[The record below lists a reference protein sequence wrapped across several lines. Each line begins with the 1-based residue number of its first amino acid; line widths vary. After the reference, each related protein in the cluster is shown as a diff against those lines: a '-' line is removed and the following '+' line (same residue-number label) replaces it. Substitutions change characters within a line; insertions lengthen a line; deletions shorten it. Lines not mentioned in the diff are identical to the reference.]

1 MSLMNELPEYTEASN
16 NGYVPYSEDGEHLGK
31 INVGNLGAGMGG
43 EGLQYWKEREKT
55 FYNSKPLTSENI
67 DAGDGHLE
75 FHGKHYNMLQIP
87 EGGTEYQWTSG
98 GVNNADVAAGVVNE
112 ADIYANVVKSVEN
125 DPHQSNHAGNIIRV
139 DQHEFF
145 PLFCPADN
153 LDDMWS
159 GISMGDVEPSET
171 KIYEGVF
178 KVNTFG
184 LINADGMIAP
194 PEHTPHNLRADH
206 DSFDMKP
213 VFYYY
218 DVSVT
223 VYDDS
228 RYPQPYE
235 LWSKIAILYENN
247 INLKDTYDNECA
259 SAVNAYDGD
268 GHCEINDSSYGTEEF
283 IQNVWAIAYL
293 KGTERNMLAKEL
305 ESYFYAGSTSDDLD
319 ISGKTITVNGQS
331 FTATFSNDHK
341 DVVQTTGANPEY
353 RYWNGKKWVICTKT
367 PLSNTV
373 LRRGYD
379 VNWDGNRPLSACY
392 FPNQARIAQ
401 NVRRYGCRDYDGSQS
416 NSNWRRPYHIAID
429 VPELDDDGNETNRIW
444 SVTLL
449 VYRREGYNHDSE
461 NGNYI
466 RDLDRYPYDSFPLD
480 PGAETNLPNLEMTVD
495 HWAYYKDAKP
505 KYDVVGTIP
514 EGYQPQIIDRN
525 IYNLSVESQRE
536 YYRNARII
544 AQKVLKAMK
553 VKSENLDS
561 DTWKT
566 GEVSGLQIFTAAS
579 VQGSGTE
586 LGYNLV
592 GGLKPKDWD
601 IDTEELDISDADS
614 KFSIKLRKDEQRYV
628 GDNWGSV
635 FRANDYILG
644 PMQKRANPLAADEDG
659 ETSIV
664 NLLDIIQGRM
674 EAGENIEFEYVEDP
688 DTGYLITKIKST
700 GGGGGGG
707 SNVAVQPVANPDG
720 RKIVTITVNGT
731 AYEVFAPRITVEN
744 TPNTPSGYSRIVIKE
759 SSNESGQ
766 PYTLATF
773 NVPNKGLPDVSASDN
788 GKSMVVVNGGW
799 MLANVNALPAVTS
812 SDNGYI
818 LRVINGAWGK
828 GTVKELPTVTSSDN
842 GKVLGVVNSQWA
854 AITPSSGGGNVEI
867 SSNPLQTITIN
878 DSSREDNTG
887 NETDYKNFIIKSW
900 GPYSNGSSTMSMKR
914 YVDIS
919 VKLISG
925 MNWEQGDKLRVWLWP
940 SAFGTNHAY
949 NPLGQNEGR
958 DSMSSFKP
966 SFEALDVTVDIDPT
980 KGALAHISGHLNH
993 YIGNYGEDTFNLMAE
1008 IIHANTAT
1016 VASAYAKIDYC
1027 IEKFDNWN

>member
-125 DPHQSNHAGNIIRV
+125 DPHQSNHAGDIERI
-139 DQHEFF
+139 DQPTFF
-145 PLFCPADN
+145 PAFCPSNPYEDGNNDWHGVDLGNA
-153 LDDMWS
+153 
-159 GISMGDVEPSET
+159 EPSET
-171 KIYEGVF
+171 KIYQGVF
-178 KVNTFG
+178 KVRTYG
-184 LINADGMIAP
+184 LAAWAGMYAQAAITPEIPQRIFFDEWQHKP
-194 PEHTPHNLRADH
+194 PVH
-206 DSFDMKP
+206 
-213 VFYYY
+213 VY
-218 DVSVT
+218 DKTVT

-228 RYPQPYE
+228 QHSGQPFT
-235 LWSKIAILYENN
+235 LWSKNRAL
-247 INLKDTYDNECA
+247 YDNEL
-259 SAVNAYDGD
+259 SNITSWDSDMNNAIMNYSGD
-268 GHCEINDSSYGTEEF
+268 GRPEVEDNSYGCYDLE
-283 IQNVWAIAYL
+283 QNCWAIAYL
-293 KGTERNMLAKEL
+293 LGTERNMLGKEL
-305 ESYFYAGSTSDDLD
+305 DSCRFRGYTSDDLD
-319 ISGKTITVNGQS
+319 NAGATITVDGQP
-331 FTATFSNDHK
+331 FTATKKNK
-341 DVVQTTGANPEY
+341 DIVRVTGTDEY
-353 RYWNGKKWVICTKT
+353 RYWNGLRWVICDKIATN
-367 PLSNTV
+367 NTV
-373 LRRGYD
+373 LQRGYD
-379 VNWDGNRPLSACY
+379 VTWNGNRIRNATIFSTGGQDTASCKDV
-392 FPNQARIAQ
+392 N
-401 NVRRYGCRDYDGSQS
+401 GSEF
-416 NSNWRRPYHIAID
+416 RRPLHIAVD

-444 SVTLL
+444 RVIMLTYSRDD
-449 VYRREGYNHDSE
+449 YCHDSE

-466 RDLDRYPYDSFPLD
+466 RDLDRYPYDLFPLE
-480 PGAETNLPNLEMTVD
+480 PGAETNLPNLELEVE
-495 HWAYYKDAKP
+495 HWAYNRSITP
-505 KYDVVGTIP
+505 TYDILPYAPTVSTWL
-514 EGYQPQIIDRN
+514 R
-525 IYNLSVESQRE
+525 YNNDIAAYTLSEESQLE
-536 YYRNARII
+536 YYKRAKII
-544 AQKVLKAMK
+544 AQKVLKQMK

-566 GEVSGLQIFTAAS
+566 GEVSGPQIFTAAA
-579 VQGSGTE
+579 VEGSGTE

-592 GGLKPKDWD
+592 GGLKPKNWD

-614 KFSIKLRKDEQRYV
+614 KFSVKLRKDEQRYV
-628 GDNWGSV
+628 GDKWGSV
-635 FRANDYILG
+635 FRANDYVLG

-674 EAGENIEFEYVEDP
+674 EAGENIEFEYEEDP
-688 DTGYLITKIKST
+688 DTGYLITTIKST

-720 RKIVTITVNGT
+720 RKVVTITVNGT
-731 AYEVFAPRITVEN
+731 PYEVFAPRITVEN
-744 TPNTPSGYSRIVIKE
+744 TPDTPSGYSRIVIKE

-773 NVPNKGLPDVSASDN
+773 NVPNRGLPDVSASDN

-842 GKVLGVVNSQWA
+842 GKLLGVVNSQWA
-854 AITPSSGGGNVEI
+854 AITPSSGGANVETSGNVL
-867 SSNPLQTITIN
+867 SNVTLK
-878 DSSREDNTG
+878 DSSYEDNTG

-900 GPYSNGSSTMSMKR
+900 GPYSNGSSSMSMKR

-949 NPLGQNEGR
+949 NPRGQNEGR
-958 DSMSSFKP
+958 DPMSSFKP

-993 YIGNYGEDTFNLMAE
+993 YILGYGEDTFNLMAE

-1027 IEKFDNWN
+1027 IQKFDNWN